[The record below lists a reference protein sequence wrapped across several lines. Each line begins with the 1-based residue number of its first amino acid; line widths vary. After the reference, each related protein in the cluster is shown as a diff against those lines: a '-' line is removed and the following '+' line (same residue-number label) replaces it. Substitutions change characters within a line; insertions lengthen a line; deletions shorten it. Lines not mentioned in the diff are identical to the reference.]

1 MKKEEFSYRSN
12 NDLADIRA
20 VSYIPDTGIKAI
32 LQIAHG
38 MDEFIDRYDDF
49 AAYLNSKGFLVVGND
64 HLGHGGSVNSP
75 EEWGYFGDHGNQ
87 TLLEDMHRLTE
98 LTKEIYPDLPYFLLG
113 HSMGSFYARQ
123 YITTYGKELKGAIIM
138 GTGFEPLYKLN
149 AAKALCRSIALVKGW
164 KHRSTFVNDM
174 AFGSY
179 NKRFEPAR
187 TRVDWLTKDEAIVDK
202 YVAEPR
208 CNFIF
213 TLNGYYSMFEG
224 IARLHNKDLLR
235 IVPKNLP
242 VLFVSGEDD
251 PVGSFGKEV
260 INAAKSLKDAGVLEV
275 AVKLYPNDR
284 HEILNELD
292 KDIVYDDLYN
302 WMIEHM

>member
-1 MKKEEFSYRSN
+1 MKKEEFTYRSN

-20 VSYIPDTGIKAI
+20 VAYIPDGEIKAI

-49 AAYLNSKGFLVVGND
+49 ARYLNSKGILVVGND
-64 HLGHGGSVNSP
+64 HLGHGSSVNSP

-87 TLLEDMHRLTE
+87 TLLEDMHKLTE
-98 LTKEIYPDLPYFLLG
+98 LTKEKYPDPPYFLLG

-164 KHRSTFVNDM
+164 KHRSDFVNNM

-187 TRVDWLTKDEAIVDK
+187 TRADWLTKDETIVDK
-202 YVAEPR
+202 YLAEPR

-213 TLNGYYSMFEG
+213 TLNGYYNMFEG

-242 VLFVSGEDD
+242 VLFVSGEED
-251 PVGSFGKEV
+251 PVGSCGKEV
-260 INAAKSLKDAGVLEV
+260 IAAARSLKDVGVQEV
-275 AVKLYPNDR
+275 EVKLYPGDR

-292 KDIVYDDLYN
+292 KETVYQDLYD
-302 WMIEHM
+302 WIVAHM

>member
-1 MKKEEFSYRSN
+1 MKKEEFSFRSN

-20 VSYIPDTGIKAI
+20 VEYVPDGKIKAI

-49 AAYLNSKGFLVVGND
+49 AKYLNCKGFLVVGND

-75 EEWGYFGDHGNQ
+75 EEWGYFGEHGNQ
-87 TLLEDMHRLTE
+87 TLLEDMHKLTE
-98 LTKEIYPDLPYFLLG
+98 LTKEKYPDLPYFLLG

-123 YITTYGKELKGAIIM
+123 YITTYGKELQGAIIM
-138 GTGFEPLYKLN
+138 GTGFEPLYKLR
-149 AAKALCRSIALVKGW
+149 AAQALCKTIALVKGW
-164 KHRSTFVNDM
+164 KHRSKLVNDM

-179 NKRFEPAR
+179 NKAFEPAR
-187 TRVDWLTKDEAIVDK
+187 TRVDWLTKDETIVDR

-213 TLNGYYSMFEG
+213 TLNGYYNMFEG

-235 IVPKNLP
+235 IVPKDLP
-242 VLFVSGEDD
+242 ILFVSGEKD
-251 PVGSFGKEV
+251 PVGSCGEEV
-260 INAAKSLKDAGVLEV
+260 KAAAKSLKDVGAQKVEL
-275 AVKLYPNDR
+275 KLYPDDR

-292 KDIVYDDLYN
+292 KDVVYNDLYE
-302 WMIEHM
+302 WMMKQL